1 MKDDNGL
8 YYYPN
13 PGNKKIKMYVHQ
25 ENDEIWFRMMK
36 ADDPKMWDEH
46 GWVPYDA
53 VVEASKLAENRQFNP
68 LLVYDIHVARE
79 LIREAGEGQSDQNR

>member
-13 PGNKKIKMYVHQ
+13 PVNKQIKMYVHKK
-25 ENDEIWFRMMK
+25 NDEIWFRMMK

-53 VVEASKLAENRQFNP
+53 VVQASRLAENKKFDP
-68 LLVYDIHVARE
+68 LLVYDIQIARE
-79 LIREAGEGQSDQNR
+79 LIREEQTDDNQK